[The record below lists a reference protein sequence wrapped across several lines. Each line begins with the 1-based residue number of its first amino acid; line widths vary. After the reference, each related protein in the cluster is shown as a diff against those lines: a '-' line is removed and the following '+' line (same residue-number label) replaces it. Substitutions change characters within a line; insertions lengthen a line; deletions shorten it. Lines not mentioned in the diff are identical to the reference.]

1 MIGPL
6 RDVTLTYDSRG
17 TSKGIA
23 SVVFSHKGDAAKAYA
38 QYHDRLI
45 DGS

>member
-6 RDVTLTYDSRG
+6 RDVILTYDSRG
-17 TSKGIA
+17 ASKGIA
-23 SVVFSHKGDAAKAYA
+23 SVLFVRKGDAAKAYA